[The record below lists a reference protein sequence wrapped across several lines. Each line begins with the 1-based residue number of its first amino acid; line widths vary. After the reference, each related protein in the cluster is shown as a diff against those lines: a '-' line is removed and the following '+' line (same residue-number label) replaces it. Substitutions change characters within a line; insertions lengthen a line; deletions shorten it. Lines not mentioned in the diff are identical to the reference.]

1 MFFYNRVPL
10 WFYTLVVL
18 VLIPIAIY
26 EYNTKTKKKYPNHP
40 VKYIIATASVGGI
53 VSILFR
59 FAQEN
64 NLGVVWTKIINI
76 SMIVAASLFILSI
89 VFVYYLLIKRNYFTP
104 EALDKLKRT
113 LTPLLAI
120 IVISVVILIILWPYA
135 TA

>member
-40 VKYIIATASVGGI
+40 IKYMIAAASIFGI
-53 VSILFR
+53 MSCFYGLS
-59 FAQEN
+59 QEVA
-64 NLGVVWTKIINI
+64 LGVVWTKIINV
-76 SMIVAASLFILSI
+76 STIVTGVLFVLSLP
-89 VFVYYLLIKRNYFTP
+89 FVYYLLIKRNYFTP

-113 LTPLLAI
+113 FIPLLVLI
-120 IVISVVILIILWPYA
+120 IFFAVCLLILWPYA
-135 TA
+135 TS